1 MNVDFWLLP
10 DRSLKIRIC
19 DRNRLTAA
27 FTGSM
32 SRQGKICV
40 FSMQIFGECRLH
52 VIDSNQ
58 IAWGYM
64 VK

>member
-1 MNVDFWLLP
+1 VV
-10 DRSLKIRIC
+10 
-19 DRNRLTAA
+19 T
-27 FTGSM
+27 FTGDYS
-32 SRQGKICV
+32 SQGKICV